1 MKRYLT
7 TAAGL
12 LMIASLTSVAPAM
25 ADSETKA
32 EKKAV
37 KEMSED
43 AERAMKAGTVLDEV
57 MAQEDNGIPDDLL
70 ERATGIAVIPHVV
83 KGAMGIG
90 GRYGKGLIVTRGENG
105 IWHAPSYVHVGGA
118 SWGLQFGVEAT
129 DLILVFTEVDGVKA
143 LMEDKLELG
152 GSAAVAAGPVGRHAE
167 VGTNLTIDSGIYS
180 YSRSKGLFAGVAIEG
195 AVVTIDDDANNRVYG
210 KDKTSEQIME
220 SHAYPAPV
228 KPFMDAVKRHAP
240 AIKIRS

>member
-1 MKRYLT
+1 MKRLLT

-12 LMIASLTSVAPAM
+12 LILASLVTAPPAA

-32 EKKAV
+32 EKKYS

-43 AERAMKAGTVLDEV
+43 AERAMKAGTVLDE
-57 MAQEDNGIPDDLL
+57 MMNADDHAIPEDLL

-83 KGAMGIG
+83 KGAMGVG
-90 GRYGKGLIVTRGENG
+90 GRYGKGLVATRGENG
-105 IWHAPSYVHVGGA
+105 IWHAPSFVHVGGA
-118 SWGLQFGVEAT
+118 SWGLQFGVEAA
-129 DLILVFTEVDGVKA
+129 DLILVFTEADGVEA
-143 LMEDKLELG
+143 LMEDKLKLG
-152 GSAAVAAGPVGRHAE
+152 GSAGVAAGPLGRHAE
-167 VGTNLTIDSGIYS
+167 IGMNVTMDSGIYS

-195 AVVTIDDDANNRVYG
+195 AVLTIDDDANARVYG
-210 KDKTSEQIME
+210 EDKTAEQIVD

-228 KPFMDAVKRHAP
+228 KPFMDAVKRHSP